1 MGQVTVTGTLFAG
14 PEKVTDGFA
23 IVQPFGVPG
32 IEKVTGIF

>member
-1 MGQVTVTGTLFAG
+1 MGQVTVTVTLFAG

-23 IVQPFGVPG
+23 IAQPVGVPG